1 MKTLFF
7 ILLIFL
13 LNHAIHAKNG
23 RSIVTIIC
31 SNGKPFGASLNNGE
45 ILYSTKQI
53 NFTFLA
59 SGDHY
64 LEVYRSLSTPSG
76 LEQQSQTI
84 YRGGI
89 QVAADMHQIY
99 TINHKSNLI
108 LTESLPLSYPSSALI
123 DPMEMLKLN
132 GEHLISNHE
141 VSIACSD
148 SVLNQNNG
156 KEINQQFHALLAKR
170 SKRLGEDFC

>member
-1 MKTLFF
+1 M
-7 ILLIFL
+7 
-13 LNHAIHAKNG
+13 NHTIHAKNG

-99 TINHKSNLI
+99 TINHKSILI
-108 LTESLPLSYPSSALI
+108 LTESLPLNYPSSALMNPV
-123 DPMEMLKLN
+123 DMLRVN
-132 GEHLISNHE
+132 NEHLISNHE
-141 VSIACSD
+141 KSITGSD
-148 SVLNQNNG
+148 FVLHKNRG
-156 KEINQQFHALLAKR
+156 IEINHQFLVLIAKR
-170 SKRLGEDFC
+170 SKRLDKDFC